1 MAYDKIIPIRHR
13 LDHCVDYALNEE
25 KTGLGHA
32 LDYGADPAK
41 ARLVTGIN
49 CGPGSA
55 YRDMQATKRRWDKKG
70 GIGGWCYHI
79 CEFAER
85 MEQTGARYAP
95 LDYIRDM
102 EFYRKYFFAA
112 SEAGSGPAYYIIDET
127 QAHGFAVA
135 PAGAGKGM
143 KYCVFEQVQDG
154 YRSRPGNVVAWGG
167 TLQEIRPQ
175 DWGFDLAKIKAVT
188 QRPKKHT
195 GHKR

>member
-1 MAYDKIIPIRHR
+1 MPDEKKKYIRFINSDYKTMFHLPDGGRVRITYPDGRQADRVCR
-13 LDHCVDYALNEE
+13 LIDEYHTE
-25 KTGLGHA
+25 
-32 LDYGADPAK
+32 
-41 ARLVTGIN
+41 
-49 CGPGSA
+49 
-55 YRDMQATKRRWDKKG
+55 
-70 GIGGWCYHI
+70 IGGWCYHI

-85 MEQTGARYAP
+85 MEQNSAKYAP